1 MNPVLAAAQ
10 AKDFPPMAQVRKTLK
25 IDWYRCPIDKAVLS
39 SLVQKSDAKGFVQ
52 AAGHLGLWMATGTAC
67 LMLFNASQWLWFF
80 IALFLH
86 GTVAS
91 FFTAPNH
98 ELCHRTVFKTPW
110 LNEIFL
116 RLFCVFG
123 WLNFRVYRFSHNY
136 HHRYT
141 LFLEGD
147 REEILPVT
155 PSLRVLYILQLF
167 TFNLFGGY
175 QSRGLIPTFK
185 GVVKIA
191 RNDFSNPFN
200 SWGEELYEGHD
211 SQRKAAVDW
220 SRTMLA
226 FHAMVAVVAVLIGQ
240 PIIILLVSGSIFVA
254 NWHRYFVG
262 VTMHCGL
269 RSSVNDFRKCAR
281 TVTLDPVTEFLY
293 WHMNWHLEHH
303 MFAAVPCYHLP
314 RLHRAVA
321 DDMPQPRTLL
331 GAWKEMRATWRRQ
344 KTDPGYAYDTP
355 VPEPRVAIAADKDPN
370 AESVGD
376 LVEREFASQ

>member
-1 MNPVLAAAQ
+1 MNPVFAAAQ
-10 AKDFPPMAQVRKTLK
+10 AKDFPPMAEVRKTLK
-25 IDWYRCPIDKAVLS
+25 IDWYRCPIDKKVLTG
-39 SLVQKSDAKGFVQ
+39 LVQKSDARGLFQ
-52 AAGHLGLWMATGTAC
+52 AGGHFGLWVVTGVTSF
-67 LMLFNASQWLWFF
+67 LLFNSGQWGWFF

-86 GTVAS
+86 GTVAT

-110 LNEIFL
+110 VNEFFL
-116 RLFCVFG
+116 RLFGLFG
-123 WLNFRVYRFSHNY
+123 WLNFRIYRFSHNY

-155 PSLRVLYILQLF
+155 PSLRALYILQLF
-167 TFNLFGGY
+167 TFNIFGGY
-175 QSRGLIPTFK
+175 QSRGVIPTIRGFIQ
-185 GVVKIA
+185 IA

-211 SQRKAAVDW
+211 SQRRSAMSWARIV
-220 SRTMLA
+220 LA
-226 FHAMVAVVAVLIGQ
+226 FHALVALLALAVGQ
-240 PIIILLVSGSIFVA
+240 PILILLVSGSVFVA

-269 RSSVNDFRKCAR
+269 RSGVSDFRKCAR
-281 TVTLDPVTEFLY
+281 SVTLDPLSEFLY

-303 MFAAVPCYHLP
+303 MFAAVPCYNLKK
-314 RLHRAVA
+314 LHTAVA
-321 DDMPQPRTLL
+321 DDMPTTRTVI
-331 GAWKEMRATWRRQ
+331 GAWKEMRETWRKQ
-344 KTDPGYAYDTP
+344 KTDPNYAFDTP
-355 VPEPRVAIAADKDPN
+355 VPEPRQAASTEVDPN

-376 LVEREFASQ
+376 LVEREFTSK